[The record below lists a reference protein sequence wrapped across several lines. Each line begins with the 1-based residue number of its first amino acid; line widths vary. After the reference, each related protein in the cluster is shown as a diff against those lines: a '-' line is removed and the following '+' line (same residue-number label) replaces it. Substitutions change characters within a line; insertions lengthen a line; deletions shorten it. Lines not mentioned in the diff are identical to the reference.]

1 MSADLGAH
9 GRMLS
14 GILERRDMI
23 SICGVWLATIAAL
36 SGCPERTAVAAPV
49 LLAQVGAANIPTAP
63 PVKPRGWIGAQI
75 GPIDEKRA
83 RELNLPAPGGVQILS
98 LIGFGPA
105 ATSGLKAGD
114 VVLSIDST
122 PPADAAHLVRLIS
135 AIAPKESAE
144 VSILRD
150 GQRQTLK
157 LTVGNYFEDQWAAA
171 HRGDSGAMVNL
182 GSTYS
187 DGILIAQDHRQAND
201 WFRKAADTGNANAM
215 NIVGDRYRFGLGFQR
230 DDREAIR
237 WYRKAAEAGS
247 ADSMFSLGLAYF
259 RSQGVERDFA
269 EAARWY
275 RRAMEKGHA
284 GAIHNYAMLLQAGDG
299 MAKDEALA
307 VTYFR
312 KAAALNRPESFYMLG
327 NAYLHGTGVAKDP
340 REAARWYREATNR
353 GVAHGYSGLAQLYE
367 SGEGGLPKDRAEAI
381 KHYRKGAEAGHQLA
395 LDRLKALN
403 ASAHD
408 PKEVQQL
415 LSDLGLAPGAIDGQ
429 PGRKT
434 EQAIREFQKSR
445 GLPANGEASL
455 ALVGQLRN
463 AIKQKTAASAQPVP
477 PTAASSAAKQPE
489 LGNLKDLEKLDS
501 LE

>member
-1 MSADLGAH
+1 
-9 GRMLS
+9 
-14 GILERRDMI
+14 MI
-23 SICGVWLATIAAL
+23 STCGVWLATVAAL
-36 SGCPERTAVAAPV
+36 SGCPERVAIVAPILLAQTAVA
-49 LLAQVGAANIPTAP
+49 NIPPAP
-63 PVKPRGWIGAQI
+63 SAKIRGWIGAEI
-75 GPIDEKRA
+75 RTVDDKRA
-83 RELNLPAPGGVQILS
+83 RELHLAGPSGAEIVS
-98 LIGFGPA
+98 LIDFGPA
-105 ATSGLKAGD
+105 ATSGLKPGD
-114 VVLSIDST
+114 VVLSIDGE
-122 PPADAAHLVRLIS
+122 PLVDGLHLIRLIS
-135 AIAPKESAE
+135 AIAPRKSAE
-144 VSILRD
+144 LLILRNTH
-150 GQRQTLK
+150 RQTLK
-157 LTVGNYFEDQWAAA
+157 MTVGNYFEDQWAAA
-171 HRGDSGAMVNL
+171 HRGNSGAMLHL
-182 GSTYS
+182 GTTYA
-187 DGILIAQDHRQAND
+187 GGALVAQDHRQAND
-201 WFRKAADTGNANAM
+201 WFRKAADAGNPAAM
-215 NIVGDRYRFGLGFQR
+215 NTLGDRYRFGLGFER

-237 WYRKAAEAGS
+237 WYRKAADAGS
-247 ADSMFSLGLAYF
+247 AESMFSLGLAYF

-327 NAYLHGTGVAKDP
+327 NAYLHGIGVARDP
-340 REAARWYREATNR
+340 REAVRWYREATNR

-367 SGEGGLPKDRAEAI
+367 SGEGGLPKNRAEAI
-381 KHYRKGAEAGHQLA
+381 KHYRKGAEAGHNLA
-395 LDRLKALN
+395 LERLKVLN

-415 LSDLGLAPGAIDGQ
+415 LSDLGLDPGAINGQ

-445 GLPANGEASL
+445 GLAVNGQASL

-463 AIKQKTAASAQPVP
+463 ALKQRTAAASVTPAEPVA
-477 PTAASSAAKQPE
+477 TSNAAKTPN

-501 LE
+501 LQ